1 MDLVVGRDLDQLDHA
16 LAPVA
21 QGLDPGRRAAV
32 VADAV
37 QIVVEHAV
45 ALDQAEALGGLVE
58 VAGVEDPG
66 RVVERAPDPLAGPVP
81 DREPV
86 GIVDLGPPVGDLL
99 AAIFGVPEH
108 RGQRR
113 DAQPLDVLAQ
123 EQVVLDVHDHAAWS
137 R

>member
-21 QGLDPGRRAAV
+21 QGLDPGGGAAV

-45 ALDQAEALGGLVE
+45 ALDQAEALGV
-58 VAGVEDPG
+58 
-66 RVVERAPDPLAGPVP
+66 
-81 DREPV
+81 
-86 GIVDLGPPVGDLL
+86 
-99 AAIFGVPEH
+99 
-108 RGQRR
+108 
-113 DAQPLDVLAQ
+113 
-123 EQVVLDVHDHAAWS
+123 WS